1 MTLEEFLS
9 MRDTLP
15 EQPGVYRYFD
25 EEENWLY
32 VGKAKNIKKRVSQYF
47 LENKIV
53 ASRIKLMVKQIARI
67 EVTIVPNENDALIL
81 ENSLIKENQ
90 PKYNIRLKDDKTY
103 PFIVIKNERF
113 PRIFFTR
120 KYYKDGS
127 EYLGPYT
134 SVITAKDIF
143 NTITT
148 LFPLRTCTLNL
159 SKENVTKKKFR
170 ACLEFHIGNCLAPC
184 EAKQTEEEYA
194 QNIKKIKDILKGKFV
209 QVKDF
214 MSAQMEKTVD
224 KLAFEEADQW
234 KTKLKKLDE
243 FETKSVI
250 FNPKWNHILAVNIY
264 TTESKCILNYLRVEN
279 GTIISSKSFEVERKL
294 DETNEEV
301 LEQFISQFLLSTND
315 IEEVVIPFEL
325 AVLPNKLRQV
335 IPLLGDKKK
344 LLDVSYINAR
354 SFAMTLF
361 TDPKFEK
368 KRGEFN
374 ILKELQD
381 KLRLNQLP
389 IHIECFDN
397 SNIQG
402 TNPVSACVVF
412 KNGKPAKKDYRH
424 FHVKTV
430 EGPDDFASMKEIVTR
445 RYKRMVDEGEELPQL
460 IVIDGGKGQLSHALE
475 ALKELQ
481 LESKVTVVGIAKKLE
496 EIYFKDDPIPM
507 YIDKKSPA
515 LKLIQQMR
523 DEAHRF
529 GLSFHRQL
537 RSKSMIQSSLNQ
549 IDGIGKT
556 TVTKLLKKYKSMTN
570 MKEASK
576 DDLVELI
583 GAQRADILIEFFN
596 NLDLS

>member
-1 MTLEEFLS
+1 MNLDEFLS
-9 MRDTLP
+9 IRDTLP
-15 EQPGVYRYFD
+15 EQSGVYRYFD

-134 SVITAKDIF
+134 SVMTAKDIF
-143 NTITT
+143 NAITT

-170 ACLEFHIGNCLAPC
+170 ACLEYHIGNCLAPC
-184 EAKQTEEEYA
+184 EAKQSEEEYA
-194 QNIKKIKDILKGKFV
+194 QNIKKIKDILKGKFS
-209 QVKDF
+209 QVKDH
-214 MSAQMEKTVD
+214 MTAQMGKTAEQ
-224 KLAFEEADQW
+224 LEFEEADKW
-234 KTKLKKLDE
+234 KEKLKKLGE

-264 TTESKCILNYLRVEN
+264 TTESKCILNYLMVEN

-294 DETNEEV
+294 EESNKEV
-301 LEQFISQFLLSTND
+301 LEQFISQFLLTNQGV
-315 IEEVVIPFEL
+315 EEVVIPFEI
-325 AVLPNKLRQV
+325 VELPNKIRQV

-344 LLDVSYINAR
+344 LLDVSYTNAR

-445 RYKRMVDEGEELPQL
+445 RYKRMVDENETLPQL

-475 ALKELQ
+475 ALKELG
-481 LESKVTVVGIAKKLE
+481 LESKMTIVGIAKKLE

-537 RSKSMIQSSLNQ
+537 RSKSMIQSSLHQ
-549 IDGIGKT
+549 IEGIGKT
-556 TVTKLLKKYKSMTN
+556 TVTKLLKKYKSIAN
-570 MKEASK
+570 MKEANK
-576 DDLVELI
+576 EELIELI
-583 GAQRADILIEFFN
+583 GAQRAEILLDFFQN
-596 NLDLS
+596 AGV

>member
-1 MTLEEFLS
+1 MNLDEFLTI
-9 MRDTLP
+9 RDTLP
-15 EQPGVYRYFD
+15 DEPGVYRYFD
-25 EEENWLY
+25 EDENWLY

-67 EVTIVPNENDALIL
+67 EVTIVPSENDALIL

-134 SVITAKDIF
+134 SIITAKDIF
-143 NTITT
+143 NTITN

-159 SKENVTKKKFR
+159 SKENVAKKKFR
-170 ACLEFHIGNCLAPC
+170 ACLEYHIGNCLAPC
-184 EAKQTEEEYA
+184 ESKQSEEEYT
-194 QNIKKIKDILKGKFV
+194 QNIKEIKDILKGKFS
-209 QVKDF
+209 QVKDH
-214 MSAQMEKTVD
+214 MTAQMEKTAEQL
-224 KLAFEEADQW
+224 KFEEAEKW
-234 KTKLKKLDE
+234 KEKLKKLGE

-264 TTESKCILNYLRVEN
+264 TTESKCILNYLVVEN

-294 DETNEEV
+294 EESNEEV
-301 LEQFISQFLLSTND
+301 LEQFISQFLLTNQT
-315 IEEVVIPFEL
+315 IEEVVIPIEI
-325 AVLPNKLRQV
+325 AVLPNKVRQV

-445 RYKRMVDEGEELPQL
+445 RYKRMVEENETLPQL

-475 ALKELQ
+475 ALKELG
-481 LESKVTVVGIAKKLE
+481 LESKVTIVGIAKKLE

-537 RSKSMIQSSLNQ
+537 RSKSMIQSSLTQ

-556 TVTKLLKKYKSMTN
+556 TLTKLLKKYKSIAN
-570 MKEASK
+570 MREASK
-576 DDLVELI
+576 EELTELI
-583 GAQRADILIEFFN
+583 GAQRADILMEFFN
-596 NLDLS
+596 NMGSS

>member
-1 MTLEEFLS
+1 MTLDEFLS
-9 MRDTLP
+9 IRDTLP
-15 EQPGVYRYFD
+15 EHPGVYRYFD

-67 EVTIVPNENDALIL
+67 EVTIVPNENDALLL

-134 SVITAKDIF
+134 SVVTAKDIF

-184 EAKQTEEEYA
+184 ESMQSEEEYA
-194 QNIKKIKDILKGKFV
+194 QNIREIKDILKGKFS
-209 QVKDF
+209 QVKDH
-214 MSAQMEKTVD
+214 MTAQMEKTAAQL
-224 KLAFEEADQW
+224 KFEEAEKW
-234 KTKLKKLDE
+234 KEKLKKLGE

-264 TTESKCILNYLRVEN
+264 TTESKCILNYLVVEN

-294 DETNEEV
+294 EESNEEV
-301 LEQFISQFLLSTND
+301 LEQFISQFFLTNKG
-315 IEEVVIPFEL
+315 IEEVVIPFEI
-325 AVLPNKLRQV
+325 AVLPNKVRQV

-344 LLDVSYINAR
+344 LLDVSYTNAR

-430 EGPDDFASMKEIVTR
+430 EGPDDFASMKEIVSR
-445 RYKRMVDEGEELPQL
+445 RYKRMIEENETLPQL

-475 ALKELQ
+475 ALKDLG
-481 LESKVTVVGIAKKLE
+481 LESKVTIVGIAKKLE

-556 TVTKLLKKYKSMTN
+556 TVTKLLKKYKSITN
-570 MKEASK
+570 MKDASK
-576 DDLVELI
+576 EELVELI
-583 GAQRADILIEFFN
+583 GTQRTHILLEFFIAN
-596 NLDLS
+596 E

>member
-1 MTLEEFLS
+1 LTLDQFLIL
-9 MRDTLP
+9 RDTLP

-194 QNIKKIKDILKGKFV
+194 QNIKKIKDILKGKFS

-214 MSAQMEKTVD
+214 MKFQMDKTAEK
-224 KLAFEEADQW
+224 LSFEEAEQW

-294 DETNEEV
+294 EESNEEV
-301 LEQFISQFLLSTND
+301 LEQFITQFLLTSND

-325 AVLPNKLRQV
+325 AVLPNKVRQV

-475 ALKELQ
+475 ALTELK
-481 LESKVTVVGIAKKLE
+481 LESKVTIVGIAKKLE

-556 TVTKLLKKYKSMTN
+556 TVTKLLKKYKSIAN
-570 MKEASK
+570 MKLASRE
-576 DDLVELI
+576 DLTELI
-583 GAQRADILIEFFN
+583 GAQRTEILSVF
-596 NLDLS
+596 LDRFEV